1 MIVFKDG
8 RVGSGLMEK
17 IVGPSSVLEQVE
29 IGGAVKHYMIELI
42 KVQRNLF
49 KETIRFVYLWVKL

>member
-1 MIVFKDG
+1 MTVFKDG

-17 IVGPSSVLEQVE
+17 IVEPSSVLEQLE
-29 IGGAVKHYMIELI
+29 IGSAVKHYMIELI
-42 KVQRNLF
+42 KAQRNLF